1 MISTPF
7 DPLELALRVEQSVLR
22 GESRLYYRFRGGQW
36 YGGIATAD
44 CCGCPLR
51 CVFCWG
57 ADPRDNPKGYGQFY
71 TPEQVFQNL
80 VRIAEKRGYK
90 LLRLSGN
97 EPTLG
102 REHLFRILELVDRTR
117 YTFILETS
125 GVLLD
130 ADFAKRLSE
139 FSNVHVR
146 VSLKGACEEE
156 FSRLTGAKPEG
167 FQLQLNALRNLVDYG
182 VSCNAALMSSFSTE
196 ENISRLV
203 DRLSKISWNLASEL
217 EDEIVILYPKV
228 KKQLE
233 LAGIMPFTS
242 ITPDK
247 NM

>member
-1 MISTPF
+1 MTPF
-7 DPLELALRVEQSVLR
+7 DPLELALKTEHIVLR

-57 ADPRDNPKGYGQFY
+57 AEPRDNPKGYGQFY

-80 VRIAEKRGYK
+80 IRIAEKRGYK

-102 REHLFRILELVDRTR
+102 REHLFRILEMVDRTG

-125 GVLLD
+125 GILLD
-130 ADFAKRLSE
+130 EDFANRLSE
-139 FSNVHVR
+139 FRNIHVR

-156 FSRLTGAKPEG
+156 FSRLTGAKLEG
-167 FQLQLNALRNLVDYG
+167 FQLQLNALKNLVDYG
-182 VSCNAALMSSFSTE
+182 VSCNAAVMSSFSTK
-196 ENISRLV
+196 ENLRELIGRLSQIS
-203 DRLSKISWNLASEL
+203 DRLAEL

-233 LAGIMPFTS
+233 LAGIVPVTS
-242 ITPDK
+242 ITP
-247 NM
+247 